1 MYTMCSVLILG
12 RVHGELACRKY
23 GQIVKEL
30 SMELLGTIREH
41 SRGISVPSDVPH
53 TLMLL

>member
-1 MYTMCSVLILG
+1 MSTMCSVLILG